1 MWGLTDF
8 LRQKPTAAKMSG
20 KTPLHSL
27 ESCIK
32 EVFGVHNI
40 RKKGAFIMSKKKNK
54 VPKITEEEYYAYIA
68 GLKNDAALFASDG
81 KMLVPPPFAAQD
93 MANPERKKSD

>member
-1 MWGLTDF
+1 
-8 LRQKPTAAKMSG
+8 
-20 KTPLHSL
+20 
-27 ESCIK
+27 
-32 EVFGVHNI
+32 
-40 RKKGAFIMSKKKNK
+40 MSKKKNK